1 MSRIHTL
8 SVTVEFGD
16 CDPAQ
21 IVYYP
26 NFFRWMDAASRHYFA
41 AAGVPPWHELEKT
54 TGVIGT
60 PIVSTDTSFVR
71 PASYGDRIEIDSEV
85 VEWRSKSFVMRHRI
99 RRGSELLVECN
110 EVRVFATRVDGN
122 PLKIKAAPVP
132 ADVRALCEGE
142 ATSRDERGGEGRS
155 RAD

>member
-26 NFFRWMDAASRHYFA
+26 NFFRWMDASSRHYFA
-41 AAGVPPWHELEKT
+41 AAGVRLWHELERA
-54 TGVIGT
+54 TGILGT
-60 PIVSTDTSFVR
+60 PIVHTQTSFVR

-85 VEWRSKSFVMRHRI
+85 VEWRSKSFLMRHRI
-99 RRGSELLVECN
+99 RRGSELLVECD
-110 EVRVFATRVDGN
+110 EVRVFARRVDGN
-122 PLKIKAAPVP
+122 PLKIQAVPVP
-132 ADVRALCEGE
+132 EDIRAMCEADTA
-142 ATSRDERGGEGRS
+142 GG
-155 RAD
+155 